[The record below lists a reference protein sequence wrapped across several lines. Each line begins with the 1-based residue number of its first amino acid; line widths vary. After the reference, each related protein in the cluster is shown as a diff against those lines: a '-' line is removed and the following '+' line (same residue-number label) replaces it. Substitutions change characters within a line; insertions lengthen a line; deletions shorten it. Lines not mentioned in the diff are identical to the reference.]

1 MRDKDL
7 IELAKKLGEEID
19 ALPKDGKEHEIS
31 ITVGGSNTGN
41 ISVGG
46 TQIVVNSKE
55 RELTW
60 ADLESSD
67 LRRYLAQWKAQAW
80 SGYRGYWLNA
90 PCFLILT
97 LGAGLVWS
105 IVTGVL
111 PTTAPF
117 QGFPWLPVLVLG
129 VMVALMLWLMNI
141 RRVEGLH
148 IQKCQAVINE
158 IQAELRMRRG

>member
-67 LRRYLAQWKAQAW
+67 LRRYLAQWK
-80 SGYRGYWLNA
+80 
-90 PCFLILT
+90 
-97 LGAGLVWS
+97 
-105 IVTGVL
+105 
-111 PTTAPF
+111 
-117 QGFPWLPVLVLG
+117 
-129 VMVALMLWLMNI
+129 
-141 RRVEGLH
+141 
-148 IQKCQAVINE
+148 
-158 IQAELRMRRG
+158 